1 MLDTTDLTLHGLT
14 LRQLATGEQLADI
27 LDLDRAATE
36 ATLDRAVADGNAV
49 CARGAYMITPAG
61 RAHLAE
67 QYPVAF
73 AAERGSDHLVTTL
86 ADFEQGV
93 NKRMLAL
100 MTSWQT
106 VTVDG
111 NEQPNDHSDADYD
124 SAVIDRLARL
134 HERVELQLAP
144 FADADPLTK
153 RFLGRLDA
161 ALQRVDQGEHD
172 YVSNVRVDSYHTV
185 WYQMHEHLLRVMGAE
200 RDE

>member
-1 MLDTTDLTLHGLT
+1 MLDTADLTLHGLT

-27 LDLDRAATE
+27 LDLDAAATE
-36 ATLDRAVADGNAV
+36 AILGQAVTDGNAV
-49 CARGAYMITPAG
+49 SARGSYMITPAG

-67 QYPVAF
+67 LYPVAF
-73 AAERGSDHLVTTL
+73 AQERGNGDLVGTL
-86 ADFEQGV
+86 ADFEQGI
-93 NKRMLAL
+93 NKQMLSV

-111 NEQPNDHSDADYD
+111 NQQPNNHADADYD
-124 SAVIDRLARL
+124 GSVIDRLARL
-134 HERVELQLAP
+134 HERVEIQLSP

-172 YVSNVRVDSYHTV
+172 YVSSVRLDSYHTV